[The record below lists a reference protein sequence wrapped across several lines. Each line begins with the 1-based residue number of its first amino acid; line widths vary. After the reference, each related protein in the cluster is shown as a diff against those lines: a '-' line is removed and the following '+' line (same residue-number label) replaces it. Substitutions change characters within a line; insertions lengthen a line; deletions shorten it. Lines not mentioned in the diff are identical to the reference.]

1 MKCINKNIWG
11 RTRGSSEITDLFL
24 KNMNNRLSIDKKE
37 FDTLRYNNVS
47 AITDSIYITNI
58 KWQLCLNNS

>member
-1 MKCINKNIWG
+1 
-11 RTRGSSEITDLFL
+11 
-24 KNMNNRLSIDKKE
+24 MNNRLSIDKKE